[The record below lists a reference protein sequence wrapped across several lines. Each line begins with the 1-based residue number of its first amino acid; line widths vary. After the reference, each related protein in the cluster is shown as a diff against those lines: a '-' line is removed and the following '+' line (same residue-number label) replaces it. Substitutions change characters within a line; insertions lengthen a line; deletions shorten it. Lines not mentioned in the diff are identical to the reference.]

1 MKITDKNG
9 AELAELDLGI
19 VDVNTTKEYSFVLVN
34 NSDAELVGIEL
45 KVSHPEVG
53 VITAPTA
60 LAPNTQADFIIKWSP
75 TLLLKQGLK
84 TTVNVTATELWR

>member
-19 VDVNTTKEYSFVLVN
+19 VDVNTTKEFSFVLVN

-45 KVSHPEVG
+45 KIDHTEVT
-53 VITAPTA
+53 VTTAPTA
-60 LAPNTQADFIIKWSP
+60 LSPNSQADFIIKWSP
-75 TLLLKQGLK
+75 TLQLKQGLK
-84 TTVNVTATELWR
+84 AAVNVTATELWR